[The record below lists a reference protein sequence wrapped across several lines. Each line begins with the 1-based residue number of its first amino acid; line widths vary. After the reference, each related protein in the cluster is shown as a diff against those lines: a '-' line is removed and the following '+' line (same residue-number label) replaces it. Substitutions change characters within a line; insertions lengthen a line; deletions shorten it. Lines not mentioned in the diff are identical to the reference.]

1 MTRII
6 KNASDAGNIFP
17 TFSSKEGCGWGL
29 CCGNKIRR
37 IYKEENEDEKK
48 KKDEEKEIK
57 KEMKEETKEE
67 EG

>member
-1 MTRII
+1 MFL
-6 KNASDAGNIFP
+6 SS
-17 TFSSKEGCGWGL
+17 TFTSKEFCGWGL

-48 KKDEEKEIK
+48 KDEEKEIK

>member
-6 KNASDAGNIFP
+6 KNASDARNIFLSS
-17 TFSSKEGCGWGL
+17 TFSSKEFCGWGL

-48 KKDEEKEIK
+48 KEEEKKDMK
-57 KEMKEETKEE
+57 KEKKEEK
-67 EG
+67 G